1 MHMHGARVS
10 SLDYPRKNSLTDNF
24 DYGCDGGNM
33 DNAFRWVI
41 KNGGI
46 DTEADYPYTSVN
58 GNAGKCIISK
68 VLTTI
73 LQSFHALS

>member
-1 MHMHGARVS
+1 MDTGELIRLSEQELV
-10 SLDYPRKNSLTDNF
+10 DCDNF

-46 DTEADYPYTSVN
+46 DTEADYPYTSAN
-58 GNAGKCIISK
+58 GYAGKCIISK

-73 LQSFHALS
+73 PQSFHTLS